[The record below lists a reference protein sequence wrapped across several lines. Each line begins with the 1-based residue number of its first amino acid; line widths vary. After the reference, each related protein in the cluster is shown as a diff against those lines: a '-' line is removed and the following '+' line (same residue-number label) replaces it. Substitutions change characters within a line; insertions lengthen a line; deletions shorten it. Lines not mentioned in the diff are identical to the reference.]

1 LAGAARRVN
10 HRRLFIASSCS
21 ANRLTRVAGPTDGM
35 LALLLCG
42 LIQQAPD
49 TLRLRSTLLTL
60 PVL

>member
-1 LAGAARRVN
+1 
-10 HRRLFIASSCS
+10 
-21 ANRLTRVAGPTDGM
+21 M

>member
-1 LAGAARRVN
+1 
-10 HRRLFIASSCS
+10 LFIASSCS